1 MDWLDEVSER
11 EHRGNQ
17 ILFRKDS
24 ILLQELNKCL
34 REQNHRTVVLWAMA
48 LAEEAVRRLE
58 EERPEEARPRLALEA
73 GRQWA
78 AGKIKMPRAQRCI
91 LDCHAAAK
99 AMPTAAGAALCHAV
113 GQACGTVHTPGHA
126 IGFPMYELT
135 AIVRVCGVEHCREPV
150 EARAAEYLQRLTD
163 WSSRITRGEDS
174 GYEWAAFLQP

>member
-34 REQNHRTVVLWAMA
+34 REQNHRTVVLWAMV

-73 GRQWA
+73 ARQWA

-113 GQACGTVHTPGHA
+113 GQACAVVHTAGHA
-126 IGFPMYELT
+126 MGYPMYDLT
-135 AIVRVCGVEHCREPV
+135 AIVLAQGIEQ
-150 EARAAEYLQRLTD
+150 AAEAVERRKQEYIGRLLY
-163 WSSRITRGEDS
+163 WRENESQYQG
-174 GYEWAAFLQP
+174 GWADFMLR